1 MAGFNG
7 ASQLGER
14 MNVNKLLQRQW
25 VGYSITHQNRT
36 NLSLHLIA
44 VPLFMVGTLVALYG
58 LVMLSP
64 LSLLVATLGLMASL
78 FMQGFGHK
86 REPVQPEPFS
96 SGWEFMSRI
105 VAEQWITFPRFVVTG
120 GWLNNMSQPSS
131 ENGDPRQEHTR
142 CDTQPMTGCKPT

>member
-25 VGYSITHQNRT
+25 VGYSTTHQNRT

-44 VPLFMVGTLVALYG
+44 VPLFMVGTLVTLYG
-58 LVMLSP
+58 LVTMSP
-64 LSLLVATLGLMASL
+64 LSLLVATLGLIVSL
-78 FMQGFGHK
+78 FIQGFGHK

-105 VAEQWITFPRFVVTG
+105 VAEQWVTFPWFVVTG
-120 GWLNNMSQPSS
+120 GWLNNMSQPKPREWRSS
-131 ENGDPRQEHTR
+131 
-142 CDTQPMTGCKPT
+142 TGTYPQ

>member
-1 MAGFNG
+1 
-7 ASQLGER
+7 

-25 VGYSITHQNRT
+25 VGYSTAHQNRT
-36 NLSLHLIA
+36 NLYLHLFA
-44 VPLFMVGTLVALYG
+44 VPLFILGTLAAFYG
-58 LVMLSP
+58 LVTMSP
-64 LSLLVATLGLMASL
+64 LSLFIATLGLMVSL
-78 FMQGFGHK
+78 FMQGRGHK

-120 GWLNNMSQPSS
+120 GWLNNMSQPSP

-142 CDTQPMTGCKPT
+142 DDTQPMTGCKPT